1 MESANVMSSTAS
13 EYLLDVGDAGA
24 ARLRLLNEIY
34 GPESMQLLLR
44 AGLREGMRVL
54 DVGCG
59 IGTMTRW
66 IGTQVGPEGAVV
78 GLDGS
83 AEHIARAREA
93 AHAEGSANVTFVE
106 GSAYDLS
113 VAGGGFDLVYCR
125 LLLMHLERP
134 SEALSAMRAQLAPG
148 GVLVCEDSVVD
159 SSFCDPPSAAQRR
172 LTSLAIATAAQ
183 RGHDFSVAGRLD
195 ELLRAAGFEN
205 VQVARHQPSF
215 VRGEAK
221 RFEELCF
228 REVAP
233 HVIESGLATSDDIAE
248 ILNELGRIAEDES
261 VRYHLAEM
269 TQVWGTRP
277 EG

>member
-113 VAGGGFDLVYCR
+113 VAGGGFDLV
-125 LLLMHLERP
+125 LP
-134 SEALSAMRAQLAPG
+134 
-148 GVLVCEDSVVD
+148 VVAD
-159 SSFCDPPSAAQRR
+159 ASR
-172 LTSLAIATAAQ
+172 TA
-183 RGHDFSVAGRLD
+183 V
-195 ELLRAAGFEN
+195 
-205 VQVARHQPSF
+205 
-215 VRGEAK
+215 
-221 RFEELCF
+221 
-228 REVAP
+228 
-233 HVIESGLATSDDIAE
+233 
-248 ILNELGRIAEDES
+248 
-261 VRYHLAEM
+261 
-269 TQVWGTRP
+269 
-277 EG
+277 